1 MYRNTYVEINIDNI
15 KIFINII
22 NHYRGHAYYLGSK
35 GNTYG
40 HGDYIIND
48 LIASGIN
55 YLLYHL

>member
-15 KIFINII
+15 KDNVTNII
-22 NHYRGHAYYLGSK
+22 NHYRGYAYYIGVVK

-48 LIASGIN
+48 LMQW
-55 YLLYHL
+55 Y